1 MLITML
7 GIASIVVGFVCIATA
22 FVAVM
27 RKKPVW
33 IPVTLGITSLIFVT
47 VVPVTLAIFFAAQ
60 TPS

>member
-7 GIASIVVGFVCIATA
+7 GIASIVIGFVCIAAA

-33 IPVTLGITSLIFVT
+33 VPVTLGITSLIFVT
-47 VVPVTLAIFFAAQ
+47 AVPVTLAIFFAAQ

>member
-7 GIASIVVGFVCIATA
+7 GIASIVIGFFCIATA